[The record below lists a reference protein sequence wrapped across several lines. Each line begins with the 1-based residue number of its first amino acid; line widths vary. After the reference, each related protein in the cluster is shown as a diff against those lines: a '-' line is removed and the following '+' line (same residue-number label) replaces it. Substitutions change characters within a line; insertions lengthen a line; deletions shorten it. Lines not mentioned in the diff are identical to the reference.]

1 MHKKVLFLGALL
13 LLSVFSLRSFG
24 QARISRTTELRR
36 YQPITSRPVY
46 GPRRVL
52 IRTPQP
58 MPGTYYSRNACQ
70 TTIVNV
76 QNAVIFIQD
85 NIREYPS
92 NNVRVG
98 VQAGSLETSQYMGND
113 AANETRIQNMETR
126 LRNLESLAS
135 QIKDKLNNI
144 PSQNSISD
152 GNNQRLARLEEQMQ
166 ALRDVVVEL
175 RNYLASKK

>member
-1 MHKKVLFLGALL
+1 MNKKPLFLCGIL

-24 QARISRTTELRR
+24 QARISRTTDLRR
-36 YQPITSRPVY
+36 YQPITSRTVY

-58 MPGTYYSRNACQ
+58 MPGMYYSRNAYQ
-70 TTIVNV
+70 NTIINV
-76 QNAVIFIQD
+76 QNAVIFIRD

-92 NNVRVG
+92 NNLRERAQV
-98 VQAGSLETSQYMGND
+98 SSIETPQYMSNNS
-113 AANETRIQNMETR
+113 ASEARIQNMETR

-135 QIKDKLNNI
+135 QIKEKLNNI
-144 PSQNSISD
+144 PTQNSMSD
-152 GNNQRLARLEEQMQ
+152 GYNQRLVSLEEQMQ
-166 ALRDVVVEL
+166 ALRDVLVEL